1 MNSKNVQNVSEVL
14 KSVENY
20 FNNGSGA
27 SPEGNRVMNLPKGE
41 KIKTL
46 SVGGSGISEIGLRVI
61 EY

>member
-14 KSVENY
+14 KSVESY

-27 SPEGNRVMNLPKGE
+27 SPEGKRVMDLPRGE
-41 KIKTL
+41 KIRNP
-46 SVGGSGISEIGLRVI
+46 SVGGSGISDMGERVI